1 MKKKTSRPLLTAG
14 TSTLLLIFL
23 SLCLLTFAV
32 LSLLSAR
39 ADRNLSRKAADR
51 TTAYYEACNQAENR
65 IGEIDGILEKIWKNT
80 EGEEMYF
87 QEIEIHFEDAE
98 NSESETGNSITGNSI
113 YSWDSA
119 SRTLSF
125 SVPLADTQV
134 LAVSLTLR
142 YPEVGGTFYTVTS
155 WKTVN
160 TADWT
165 PDTRQNVYVQ
175 TETAEKGTDKTY
187 E

>member
-39 ADRNLSRKAADR
+39 ADRNLSRKTADR

-98 NSESETGNSITGNSI
+98 NSESETGNSI

-134 LAVSLTLR
+134 LAVSLTPPLSR
-142 YPEVGGTFYTVTS
+142 GRRHFLHRHHLENREHRRLDAGHPPE
-155 WKTVN
+155 
-160 TADWT
+160 
-165 PDTRQNVYVQ
+165 RLC
-175 TETAEKGTDKTY
+175 TDRNRR
-187 E
+187 ERN

>member
-39 ADRNLSRKAADR
+39 ADRNLSRKTADR

-65 IGEIDGILEKIWKNT
+65 IGEIDGILEKI
-80 EGEEMYF
+80 YF

-98 NSESETGNSITGNSI
+98 NSESETGNSI

-142 YPEVGGTFYTVTS
+142 YPEAGGTFYTVTT

-175 TETAEKGTDKTY
+175 TETVEKGTDKTY

>member
-1 MKKKTSRPLLTAG
+1 MKPVIRYIP
-14 TSTLLLIFL
+14 
-23 SLCLLTFAV
+23 
-32 LSLLSAR
+32 
-39 ADRNLSRKAADR
+39 
-51 TTAYYEACNQAENR
+51 
-65 IGEIDGILEKIWKNT
+65 GILLPA
-80 EGEEMYF
+80 
-87 QEIEIHFEDAE
+87 HF
-98 NSESETGNSITGNSI
+98 
-113 YSWDSA
+113 
-119 SRTLSF
+119 RF
-125 SVPLADTQV
+125 PVPLADTQV

-142 YPEVGGTFYTVTS
+142 YPEAGGTLYTVTT

>member
-23 SLCLLTFAV
+23 SLCRLTFAV

-39 ADRNLSRKAADR
+39 ADRNLSRKTADR

-98 NSESETGNSITGNSI
+98 NSESETGNSI

-142 YPEVGGTFYTVTS
+142 YPEEGGTFYTVTT

>member
-39 ADRNLSRKAADR
+39 ADRNLSRKTADR

-65 IGEIDGILEKIWKNT
+65 IGGIDGILEKIWKNT

-87 QEIEIHFEDAE
+87 QE
-98 NSESETGNSITGNSI
+98 
-113 YSWDSA
+113 
-119 SRTLSF
+119 LSF

-142 YPEVGGTFYTVTS
+142 YPEAGGTFYTVTT

>member
-39 ADRNLSRKAADR
+39 ADRNLSRKTADR

-98 NSESETGNSITGNSI
+98 NSESETGNSI

-119 SRTLSF
+119 SAHFRFPYRWQIPRYWLS
-125 SVPLADTQV
+125 V
-134 LAVSLTLR
+134 LPSAIPRQAAL
-142 YPEVGGTFYTVTS
+142 F
-155 WKTVN
+155 
-160 TADWT
+160 T
-165 PDTRQNVYVQ
+165 PSPPG
-175 TETAEKGTDKTY
+175 KP
-187 E
+187 

>member
-14 TSTLLLIFL
+14 TSTLLLIFV

-39 ADRNLSRKAADR
+39 ADRNLSRKIADR

-98 NSESETGNSITGNSI
+98 NSESETGNSI

-142 YPEVGGTFYTVTS
+142 YPEAGGTVS
-155 WKTVN
+155 
-160 TADWT
+160 
-165 PDTRQNVYVQ
+165 
-175 TETAEKGTDKTY
+175 TD
-187 E
+187 EL

>member
-1 MKKKTSRPLLTAG
+1 MKKKTSRPLLTTG
-14 TSTLLLIFL
+14 TSTLLLIFV

-39 ADRNLSRKAADR
+39 ADKNLSQKTADR
-51 TTAYYEACNQAENR
+51 TTAYYEACNQAEDQ
-65 IGEIDGILEKIWKNT
+65 IGEIDGILEKIWKDT
-80 EGEEMYF
+80 EGEEAYF
-87 QEIEIHFEDAE
+87 QEIETYFENVE
-98 NSESETGNSITGNSI
+98 NSDQESGDPA
-113 YSWDSA
+113 YSWDMA

-125 SVPLADTQV
+125 SVTLTDAQI
-134 LAVSLTLR
+134 LSVSLAIP
-142 YPEVGGTFYTVTS
+142 YPEEGGTFYTVTS

-175 TETAEKGTDKTY
+175 TETSEKGIGKNH

>member
-1 MKKKTSRPLLTAG
+1 
-14 TSTLLLIFL
+14 
-23 SLCLLTFAV
+23 
-32 LSLLSAR
+32 
-39 ADRNLSRKAADR
+39 
-51 TTAYYEACNQAENR
+51 
-65 IGEIDGILEKIWKNT
+65 
-80 EGEEMYF
+80 MYF

>member
-39 ADRNLSRKAADR
+39 ADRNLSRKTADR

-80 EGEEMYF
+80 EGKEMYF

-98 NSESETGNSITGNSI
+98 N
-113 YSWDSA
+113 
-119 SRTLSF
+119 

-142 YPEVGGTFYTVTS
+142 YPEAGGTFYTVTT

>member
-14 TSTLLLIFL
+14 TSTLLLIFV

-39 ADRNLSRKAADR
+39 ADRNLSQKTAER
-51 TTAYYEACNQAENR
+51 TTAYYEACNQAEDR
-65 IGEIDGILEKIWKNT
+65 LGELDEIFEKIWEGT
-80 EGEEMYF
+80 DGEEAYF
-87 QEIEIHFEDAE
+87 QEIEKHFE
-98 NSESETGNSITGNSI
+98 NETGQEAGAFA
-113 YSWDSA
+113 YSWDGA
-119 SRTLSF
+119 SCTLAC
-125 SVPLADTQV
+125 SVTLTYTQA
-134 LAVSLTLR
+134 LSVSLFLS
-142 YPEVGGTFYTVTS
+142 YPEVGDTFYTVTS
-155 WKTVN
+155 LKTVN

-175 TETAEKGTDKTY
+175 TETADSEK

>member
-39 ADRNLSRKAADR
+39 ADRNLSRKTADR

-80 EGEEMYF
+80 EGKEMYF
-87 QEIEIHFEDAE
+87 QEIEISSRPRASMPSMPWLPPGTILRGCFPAWRM
-98 NSESETGNSITGNSI
+98 NISGQKRLMCRISPSGL
-113 YSWDSA
+113 SA
-119 SRTLSF
+119 F
-125 SVPLADTQV
+125 
-134 LAVSLTLR
+134 
-142 YPEVGGTFYTVTS
+142 
-155 WKTVN
+155 
-160 TADWT
+160 
-165 PDTRQNVYVQ
+165 
-175 TETAEKGTDKTY
+175 
-187 E
+187 

>member
-1 MKKKTSRPLLTAG
+1 MRNAVVPYAISLFGYLTDYK
-14 TSTLLLIFL
+14 L
-23 SLCLLTFAV
+23 
-32 LSLLSAR
+32 
-39 ADRNLSRKAADR
+39 N
-51 TTAYYEACNQAENR
+51 
-65 IGEIDGILEKIWKNT
+65 LEKIWKNT

-142 YPEVGGTFYTVTS
+142 YPEVVGTFYTVT